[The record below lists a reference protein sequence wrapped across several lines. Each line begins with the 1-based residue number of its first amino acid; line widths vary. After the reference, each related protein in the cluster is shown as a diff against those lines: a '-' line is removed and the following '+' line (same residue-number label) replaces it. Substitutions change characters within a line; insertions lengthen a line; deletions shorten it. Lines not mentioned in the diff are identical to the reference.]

1 MIDFRDFNKNS
12 LILKESFEAFK
23 EKNNIELITDESHKQ
38 ELIHKVLKSIEIP
51 FNVKVFTFENLFKF
65 HLKKGT
71 FFIAQCLL
79 DYGYPLSQSG
89 FPSSIHK
96 YDFQLIGFANIK
108 FDLGK
113 TYIYPLTGMKA
124 TVFKFFKKNIYFPK
138 LEKFNSSYFIE
149 SNKPEILKATLNEEF
164 LNVIAGYENIF
175 VTINNSDMYIY
186 FNDNLKIFQ
195 SEAIEEILSNYKFLV

>member
-12 LILKESFEAFK
+12 LVLKQSFEAFK
-23 EKNNIELITDESHKQ
+23 EKDNIELITDESYKQ
-38 ELIHKVLKSIEIP
+38 ELVQKVLKSINIP
-51 FNVKVFTFENLFKF
+51 FNIKVFTFENLFKF
-65 HLKKGT
+65 HLPKGK

-108 FDLGK
+108 FDLGR

-124 TVFKFFKKNIYFPK
+124 MVFKFFKKKHIFPEFKNI
-138 LEKFNSSYFIE
+138 
-149 SNKPEILKATLNEEF
+149 
-164 LNVIAGYENIF
+164 
-175 VTINNSDMYIY
+175 
-186 FNDNLKIFQ
+186 
-195 SEAIEEILSNYKFLV
+195 